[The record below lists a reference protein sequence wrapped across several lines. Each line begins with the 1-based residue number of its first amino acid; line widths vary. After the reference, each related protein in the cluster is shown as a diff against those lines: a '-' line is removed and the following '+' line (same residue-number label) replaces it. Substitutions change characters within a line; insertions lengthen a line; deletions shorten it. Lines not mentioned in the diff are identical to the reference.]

1 MSADRYTVRLFE
13 RFSKRSE
20 TEVSLDAADDDRL
33 REVLEERVKAHRG
46 DLKCDL
52 SQWRLDVERTSA
64 PVHVVAKVSV
74 DSSGRTVVKR

>member
-1 MSADRYTVRLFE
+1 MNARRYTVRLFE
-13 RFSKRSE
+13 RNTKRTE
-20 TEVSLDAADDDRL
+20 TELNLDPSDDARL

-52 SQWRLDVERTSA
+52 SQWRVEVERTSN
-64 PVHVVAKVSV
+64 PKYVVAKVSV